1 MKRRTRNAGHET
13 RGTKRDGIIFGR
25 IVAGKINAARITGR
39 KDHWPQGSLI
49 GLSNLETRYATLSNQ
64 LTKRI
69 GTGEYP
75 VGDYLPSEKQLASE
89 FGVSRPTVRRALEY
103 VEALGLISRR
113 RGDGTKVLARKP
125 FTDYRYTTRPVDD
138 LLYGRGAERI
148 VTGINEV
155 VCDESL
161 ADRLKS
167 APGKSWVHISQH
179 RNDLATGDMLVWG
192 DVYIDSKFGSIAP
205 RLADY
210 PGFICDLIEE
220 EYGIAVSEIHQEI
233 RPVAITSKICQA
245 MKLPPGS
252 LGLEMTRRYLNNQK
266 QPVEVSINI
275 FPEARSVYSITLN
288 RTQERGSTR

>member
-1 MKRRTRNAGHET
+1 
-13 RGTKRDGIIFGR
+13 
-25 IVAGKINAARITGR
+25 
-39 KDHWPQGSLI
+39 
-49 GLSNLETRYATLSNQ
+49 LETRYATLSNQ

-75 VGDYLPSEKQLASE
+75 VGDYLPSEKQLAHE
-89 FGVSRPTVRRALEY
+89 FGVSRPTVRRALDH

-113 RGDGTKVLARKP
+113 RGDGTKVLASKP

-148 VTGINEV
+148 VTSLDEV
-155 VCDESL
+155 VCDAAL
-161 ADRLKS
+161 AERLETT
-167 APGKSWVHISQH
+167 PGTRWVHIAQH
-179 RNDLATGDMLVWG
+179 RNDRETGKMLVWG
-192 DVYIDSKFGSIAP
+192 DVYIDHKFSSITSQIS
-205 RLADY
+205 DY

-233 RPVAITSKICQA
+233 RPVAITAAICQA
-245 MKLPPGS
+245 MNLPQGS